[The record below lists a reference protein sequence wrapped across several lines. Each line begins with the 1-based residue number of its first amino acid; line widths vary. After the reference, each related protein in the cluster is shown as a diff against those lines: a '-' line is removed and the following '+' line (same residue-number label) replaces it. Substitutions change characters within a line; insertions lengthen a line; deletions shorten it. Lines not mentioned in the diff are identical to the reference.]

1 MNLVERLE
9 QCRKQLDRSIIER
22 LIAQDYD
29 MVEADLRDILE
40 EAQKRIE
47 ELENEVYAT

>member
-1 MNLVERLE
+1 MTLVERLE

-29 MVEADLRDILE
+29 LVESELRDILE
-40 EAQKRIE
+40 EARKRIE
-47 ELENEVYAT
+47 ELEDAGS

>member
-9 QCRKQLDRSIIER
+9 QCRKQLDRSVIER

-29 MVEADLRDILE
+29 IVEAELRNILE

-47 ELENEVYAT
+47 ELENDGA

>member
-1 MNLVERLE
+1 MNLIERLE
-9 QCRKQLDRSIIER
+9 QCRKQLDRSVIER

-29 MVEADLRDILE
+29 IVEAELRNILE

-47 ELENEVYAT
+47 ELENDGA

>member
-9 QCRKQLDRSIIER
+9 QCRKQLDRSVIER
-22 LIAQDYD
+22 LIAQDYNL
-29 MVEADLRDILE
+29 VEAELRDILE

-47 ELENEVYAT
+47 ELENDGA